1 MKTRAAKHKPFL
13 AWHRGR
19 PTYTVWMYQ
28 VSDSSLHTLV
38 QALQDQLKKFIKYHP
53 VENLH
58 LTIAPQG
65 FLVEKNAL
73 ENETTLHQIHER
85 AKELQ
90 KLDLAPPQIS
100 LQNIDSFPHC
110 PYISC
115 SDASKTT
122 NYLQK
127 LLDPENKNFT
137 PHITLGNYLQSK
149 NFTELKPFFE
159 SAIPQLTLYPSSL
172 DCVAFSTHPKNR
184 TPVCPEDFHTL
195 AKVHFS
201 KA

>member
-1 MKTRAAKHKPFL
+1 MKTQAAKHQPFL

-28 VSDSSLHTLV
+28 FSDSPLKTLV
-38 QALQDQLKKFIKYHP
+38 KEYQDQLKKFIKYHP

-65 FLVEKNAL
+65 FLVENIEL
-73 ENETTLHQIHER
+73 NDETTLHQINER

-90 KLDLAPPQIS
+90 KLDLAPPKIYI
-100 LQNIDSFPHC
+100 QNIDSFPHC
-110 PYISC
+110 PYIRC

-149 NFTELKPFFE
+149 NFTALKPFFE
-159 SAIPQLTLYPSSL
+159 SAIPQITLYPSSL
-172 DCVAFSTHPKNR
+172 DCVAYSTHPKNSV
-184 TPVCPEDFHTL
+184 PVCPEDFQTL